1 MRRDTGSST
10 NTVPHCALGCSDPS
24 GLDDSCPNGLCSA
37 SYANWSTGIPAV
49 VYSSYKV
56 QPCDPDY
63 SSHGGTDTC
72 PNGWGT
78 CSSYEAYQPGC
89 NQGRYYPDA
98 HSAYT
103 GPSAVVGSP
112 Y

>member
-1 MRRDTGSST
+1 MRRDAVGTT
-10 NTVPHCALGCSDPS
+10 NTVPHCALGCNNPS
-24 GLDDSCPNGLCSA
+24 GLDDSCPNGRCSA
-37 SYANWSTGIPAV
+37 SYASWETGVIGIH
-49 VYSSYKV
+49 YYSYKV

-78 CSSYEAYQPGC
+78 YFSYTKYQSGC

-98 HSAYT
+98 HSAYA
-103 GPSAVVGSP
+103 GPSDVVGSP